1 MQTSS
6 ITSKGQVT
14 IPANIRKSLHLTTG
28 QKVKVSCENNVI
40 TITPVENDIS
50 AVFGLL
56 KASKT
61 VSLVQMEEAIAESR
75 FFHNPDLTW
84 RSIGTQL

>member
-14 IPANIRKSLHLTTG
+14 IPAQIRKSLALTEG
-28 QKVKVSCENNVI
+28 QKVRFSYIGNVI
-40 TITPVENDIS
+40 TITPVEEEIS

-56 KASKT
+56 KAKK
-61 VSLVQMEEAIAESR
+61 Q
-75 FFHNPDLTW
+75 FP
-84 RSIGTQL
+84 

>member
-14 IPANIRKSLHLTTG
+14 IPANIRKSLHLTAG
-28 QKVKVSCENNVI
+28 QKVKISCENNII

-50 AVFGLL
+50 AAFDLL
-56 KASKT
+56 KATKT
-61 VSLVQMEEAIAESR
+61 VSLAQMEEAIAEAAC
-75 FFHNPDLTW
+75 DD
-84 RSIGTQL
+84 

>member
-14 IPANIRKSLHLTTG
+14 IPVQIRKSLALTEG
-28 QKVKVSCENNVI
+28 QKVRFSFKDNVI
-40 TITPVENDIS
+40 TITPVEEEIS

-56 KASKT
+56 KATKT
-61 VSLVQMEEAIAESR
+61 VSLEQMDTAI
-75 FFHNPDLTW
+75 
-84 RSIGTQL
+84 TQSVCDD

>member
-14 IPANIRKSLHLTTG
+14 IPAQIRKSLELTEG
-28 QKVKVSCENNVI
+28 QKVRFSFKDNVI
-40 TITPVENDIS
+40 TITPVEEEIS

-56 KASKT
+56 KAT
-61 VSLVQMEEAIAESR
+61 RAVSLEQMDEAITKSAC
-75 FFHNPDLTW
+75 DD
-84 RSIGTQL
+84 

>member
-14 IPANIRKSLHLTTG
+14 IPAQIRKSLALTEG
-28 QKVKVSCENNVI
+28 QKVRFSYIGNVI
-40 TITPVENDIS
+40 TITPVEEEIS

-56 KASKT
+56 KAKKSA
-61 VSLVQMEEAIAESR
+61 SLVQMEAAIIKSAC
-75 FFHNPDLTW
+75 DD
-84 RSIGTQL
+84 

>member
-14 IPANIRKSLHLTTG
+14 IPVQIRKSLALTEG
-28 QKVKVSCENNVI
+28 QKVRFSFKDNVI
-40 TITPVENDIS
+40 TITLVEEEIS

-56 KASKT
+56 KATKT
-61 VSLVQMEEAIAESR
+61 VSLEQMDAAI
-75 FFHNPDLTW
+75 
-84 RSIGTQL
+84 TQSACDD

>member
-14 IPANIRKSLHLTTG
+14 IPVNIRKSLHLTAG
-28 QKVKVSCENNVI
+28 QKVKVSCENNII
-40 TITPVENDIS
+40 TITPIKNDIS

-56 KASKT
+56 KATKT
-61 VSLVQMEEAIAESR
+61 VSLAQMEEAIVQAV
-75 FFHNPDLTW
+75 H
-84 RSIGTQL
+84 

>member
-14 IPANIRKSLHLTTG
+14 IPANIRKSLHLTAG
-28 QKVKVSCENNVI
+28 QKVKVSCENNII

-50 AVFGLL
+50 AVFGFL
-56 KASKT
+56 KATKT
-61 VSLVQMEEAIAESR
+61 VSLAQMEEACST
-75 FFHNPDLTW
+75 HQSTGPC
-84 RSIGTQL
+84 

>member
-14 IPANIRKSLHLTTG
+14 IPAQIRKSLALTKG
-28 QKVKVSCENNVI
+28 QKVRFDCKGNII
-40 TITPVENDIS
+40 TITPVEEDIS

-61 VSLVQMEEAIAESR
+61 VSLEQMEEAIIKSAC
-75 FFHNPDLTW
+75 DD
-84 RSIGTQL
+84 

>member
-14 IPANIRKSLHLTTG
+14 IPANIRKSLHLATG
-28 QKVKVSCENNVI
+28 QKVRFSCVNNII
-40 TITPVENDIS
+40 TITPVENDVS

-56 KASKT
+56 KAKKSVT
-61 VSLVQMEEAIAESR
+61 LAQMDDAIIKADR
-75 FFHNPDLTW
+75 F
-84 RSIGTQL
+84 

>member
-14 IPANIRKSLHLTTG
+14 IPAQIRKSLALTEG
-28 QKVKVSCENNVI
+28 QKVRFSYIGNVI
-40 TITPVENDIS
+40 TITPVEEEIS

-56 KASKT
+56 KAKKT
-61 VSLVQMEEAIAESR
+61 VSLEQMETAIIKSAC
-75 FFHNPDLTW
+75 DD
-84 RSIGTQL
+84 

>member
-14 IPANIRKSLHLTTG
+14 IPAQIRKSLALTTG
-28 QKVKVSCENNVI
+28 QKVRFNYKDNII
-40 TITPVENDIS
+40 TITPVEEEIS

-56 KASKT
+56 KATKSI
-61 VSLVQMEEAIAESR
+61 SLEQMDAAIIQSAC
-75 FFHNPDLTW
+75 DD
-84 RSIGTQL
+84 

>member
-14 IPANIRKSLHLTTG
+14 IPAPIRKSLALTAG
-28 QKVKVSCENNVI
+28 QKVRFSYNDNVI
-40 TITPVENDIS
+40 TITPVEEDIS

-56 KASKT
+56 KATKT
-61 VSLVQMEEAIAESR
+61 VSLEQMESAIIQSAC
-75 FFHNPDLTW
+75 DD
-84 RSIGTQL
+84 